1 MCRPFPD
8 CLSGP
13 PAPADCRL
21 INPGDVGSG
30 CVRCSPRDG
39 VGLGCDSPAADIDVI
54 AGGSEKDPGTI
65 AQRNV
70 ARARRIFLERADTAC
85 RVESAAE
92 HGTLMMVRVSED
104 NSSCCN

>member
-30 CVRCSPRDG
+30 AFAVPRGMVLD
-39 VGLGCDSPAADIDVI
+39 
-54 AGGSEKDPGTI
+54 
-65 AQRNV
+65 
-70 ARARRIFLERADTAC
+70 
-85 RVESAAE
+85 SAATPPLP
-92 HGTLMMVRVSED
+92 TLMLSLAVVRKIPAPLPSAMLREPVVLF
-104 NSSCCN
+104 

>member
-1 MCRPFPD
+1 VCRPFPD

-30 CVRCSPRDG
+30 AFAVPRGMVLDSAA
-39 VGLGCDSPAADIDVI
+39 DSPAADIDVI